1 MTKISFSR
9 LRVILIDRDGVI
21 NHEPGPI
28 LNPDQFVMISG
39 SADAVAKINARGWK
53 CFVITNQAAIA
64 RGDLSENVFQQIT
77 NKMHLE
83 LNKFGAHID
92 GQYFCPHHPE
102 WKNGR
107 RRKNPVTCL
116 CRKPGTRMLE
126 QASSEH
132 GFVPEEAVF
141 IGDTTTDFAAAS
153 AWGIFSIGVRTGW
166 AGQDG
171 KMSEYPDYW
180 SDDLW
185 SAVDFLLNNT
195 A

>member
-28 LNPDQFVMISG
+28 LNPDQFVMIPG
-39 SADAVAKINARGWK
+39 SADAVAKINAKGWK

-64 RGDLSENVFQQIT
+64 RGDLSKDVFEQIT
-77 NKMHLE
+77 NKMILE
-83 LNKFGAHID
+83 LNKSGAQID
-92 GQYFCPHHPE
+92 GQYFCPHHPD

-107 RRKNPVTCL
+107 RRKNPVSCL
-116 CRKPGTRMLE
+116 CRKPGIRMLE

-153 AWGIFSIGVRTGW
+153 DWGAFSIGVRTGW
-166 AGQDG
+166 AGEDG
-171 KMSEYPDYW
+171 KMSVFPDYW
-180 SDDLW
+180 SDDLK
-185 SAVDFLLNNT
+185 SAVDFLLHNT